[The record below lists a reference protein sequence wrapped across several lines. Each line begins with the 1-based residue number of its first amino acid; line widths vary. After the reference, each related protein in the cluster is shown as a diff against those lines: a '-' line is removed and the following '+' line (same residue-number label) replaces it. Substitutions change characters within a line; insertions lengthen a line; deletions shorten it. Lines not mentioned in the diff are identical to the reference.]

1 MIQNACHFAEYANDV
16 CNVNVLYLDKNDI
29 QYPNIDDSVYVHGT
43 LKVHQV
49 KRINKWSVEFFFNS
63 QYKKNSEMLRKISY
77 GQLVSG
83 VNNFNSNDT
92 DADEIDKVEPEVEL
106 TPQVGD
112 VVIVKYASKQKM
124 LSYVSVIQSVIENQY
139 HVQYMKKSGEKTFTL
154 KEGDCVVVS
163 KNNIVS
169 TIKNFKLNT

>member
-1 MIQNACHFAEYANDV
+1 MTLNYGEAHHFKGSHDGIGGAVKCKVFSDVKVSKVVIQNVCHFAEYGNDV

-29 QYPNIDDSVYVHGT
+29 QYPNIDDSDYVHGT

-49 KRINKWSVEFFFNS
+49 KRINEQSIEFFFNS

-83 VNNFNSNDT
+83 VNNFNWNDT

-106 TPQVGD
+106 TPQVRD
-112 VVIVKYASKQKM
+112 VVIVKYVSKFKI
-124 LSYVSVIQSVIENQY
+124 LSYMGVIQSVIENQY
-139 HVQYMKKSGEKTFTL
+139 QV
-154 KEGDCVVVS
+154 
-163 KNNIVS
+163 
-169 TIKNFKLNT
+169 

>member
-1 MIQNACHFAEYANDV
+1 MIQNAYHFAEYADV

-49 KRINKWSVEFFFNS
+49 KRINEQSIEFFFNS

-106 TPQVGD
+106 TPKVGD
-112 VVIVKYASKQKM
+112 VVIVKYASKRKM
-124 LSYVSVIQSVIENQY
+124 LSYVGVIQSVIENQY
-139 HVQYMKKSGEKTFTL
+139 QVQYMKKSGEKTFTL

-163 KNNIVS
+163 KNNIAS
-169 TIKNFKLNT
+169 TIKNCKLDT

>member
-1 MIQNACHFAEYANDV
+1 MV
-16 CNVNVLYLDKNDI
+16 
-29 QYPNIDDSVYVHGT
+29 DDSVYVHGT

-49 KRINKWSVEFFFNS
+49 KRINEQSIEFFFNS

-106 TPQVGD
+106 IPQVGD
-112 VVIVKYASKQKM
+112 VVIIEYTSKHKM
-124 LSYVSVIQSVIENQY
+124 LFYMGVIQSVIENQY
-139 HVQYMKKSGEKTFTL
+139 QVQYMKTSAEKIFTL
-154 KEGDCVVVS
+154 KEGDCDVLS
-163 KNNIVS
+163 KNSIVS
-169 TIKNFKLNT
+169 TIKNFKLNTRELYLVDSVLPLDMSLLMDF